1 MPLTNPVAAIQALDP
16 VHIAAVFD
24 GSSPLVPWLDLAGT
38 AVFAVSGALA
48 AAQMNKTL
56 VTFMFFAAV
65 TGVGG
70 GTVRDVLIGAPVFWM
85 HQSTPIVT
93 CLAMA
98 LVVWFTPQRI
108 WPRQALE
115 WFDGVGLAAYSV
127 FGAGKALAFGIPPV
141 PAAIMGVVTA
151 SMGGIFRDMLAGVP
165 SIVLRPEIYVT
176 ACRWRRR
183 WGWALSP
190 GLRCADWRSGWN
202 WACHPIVDD
211 FAKTDWACTSQ
222 MFKPLSVRAWFASKR
237 CRVVAYLG
245 RHRR

>member
-176 ACRWRRR
+176 AA
-183 WGWALSP
+183 ALAAGELV
-190 GLRCADWRSGWN
+190 GLRSIGV
-202 WACHPIVDD
+202 P
-211 FAKTDWACTSQ
+211 
-222 MFKPLSVRAWFASKR
+222 
-237 CRVVAYLG
+237 VAPAMGLG
-245 RHRR
+245 FVTGLALRGLAIRLELGLPSYRR

>member
-98 LVVWFTPQRI
+98 LVVWFTPDRI

-176 ACRWRRR
+176 AAALAAGELVVLRSIGVPVAPAMGLGFVTGLALRGLAIRLELGLPSYRR
-183 WGWALSP
+183 
-190 GLRCADWRSGWN
+190 
-202 WACHPIVDD
+202 
-211 FAKTDWACTSQ
+211 
-222 MFKPLSVRAWFASKR
+222 
-237 CRVVAYLG
+237 
-245 RHRR
+245 

>member
-1 MPLTNPVAAIQALDP
+1 MPIPNPVNAIEALDP
-16 VHIAAVFD
+16 AHIAALFD
-24 GSSPLVPWLDLAGT
+24 GSSPLIPWLDLAGT

-85 HQSTPIVT
+85 HTSLPAAV

-115 WFDGVGLAAYSV
+115 WCDGVGLAAYSV

-151 SMGGIFRDMLAGVP
+151 SMGGIIRDVLAGVP

-176 ACRWRRR
+176 AAAFAAGELVALRSLGVPVAPAMGLGFATGLALRGLAIRWQWGLPAYRR
-183 WGWALSP
+183 
-190 GLRCADWRSGWN
+190 
-202 WACHPIVDD
+202 
-211 FAKTDWACTSQ
+211 
-222 MFKPLSVRAWFASKR
+222 
-237 CRVVAYLG
+237 
-245 RHRR
+245 